1 MKKLFISTLLI
12 ASSVMVVYAQD
23 QNQSNIDQNS
33 TQEHNVTKQVVT
45 ADTNSSQSNAQLE
58 LEKQM
63 EREKKYAKEQ
73 RFYQG
78 SEYDLSSF
86 EVNKNSLDSIPLI
99 EPDYDF
105 DMDDVY
111 D

>member
-12 ASSVMVVYAQD
+12 ASYSIILCAENNETNTSQE
-23 QNQSNIDQNS
+23 SNVSKEIINKD
-33 TQEHNVTKQVVT
+33 V
-45 ADTNSSQSNAQLE
+45 NSSRSKAQIE
-58 LEKQM
+58 LKKQI

-86 EVNKNSLDSIPLI
+86 EVDKSSLDSIPLI

>member
-12 ASSVMVVYAQD
+12 TSCSILLFAE
-23 QNQSNIDQNS
+23 NNKSNIIKELNVS
-33 TQEHNVTKQVVT
+33 QETVAK
-45 ADTNSSQSNAQLE
+45 DINSSHSKAQIE

-86 EVNKNSLDSIPLI
+86 EVDKSSLDSIPLI